1 MDHLIRVLLVSQ
13 DRGLRTDVQAVCSGR
28 GDPGVERAHRDFSE
42 RLQAVGGRAVQLG
55 RDADQAWRLEYARSI
70 DAATDILEGQDTISA
85 GAFLVL
91 LDCDWEYQENILLFT
106 LTLQAVSESAHIVF
120 VGTKPEGQIRSLVA
134 ELGDAERVSFMRKPF
149 GAEELSRLL
158 MNLAWRGIVAH
169 NLRQAEMKGFSGVG
183 AAELAGAL
191 LVESEA
197 EQRRMAVQDSLTG
210 LGNRR
215 LFDATLA
222 EVFSLHPSRRNHA
235 LLLID
240 LDKFKSVNDTMGHA
254 AGDELLRQ
262 VADRL
267 RKYAGPGDIIVRLG
281 GDEFAIIRAQS
292 EGTQDLAERI
302 VEALCTPFMI
312 EGTTVQIGGSIGWS
326 SLQDDPKDAAELCA
340 RADTALYAVKAAGRG
355 SARRYTRDQ
364 DRQRAA
370 REALERE
377 MRQRI
382 KAGPAPILFSP
393 IADASS
399 GVIVAAEAILDLT
412 GEGAAD
418 ITEARLE
425 GLLNEPGLA
434 MDVAL
439 WTVSSAINLAD
450 TIPNLGVSFNLTPRL
465 FRWEHAA
472 ERLAEAIAA
481 VKLDPTRLIAEV
493 PSTAVFVDTDIAIA
507 RIKALRDLGI
517 SVVLDD
523 FGIGSFSIDTLV
535 RVEATGVKVASD
547 FTHGAVAS
555 AQAAQ
560 MMRGLSFIAS
570 GAGLSLAASG
580 VDTGAQWLAMN
591 SFRHQHLQG
600 RAISALLNRNE
611 LLARVK
617 SPVAPEPA
625 AATLELASA
634 APARSL

>member
-13 DRGLRTDVQAVCSGR
+13 DRGLRADTQAVCAGR
-28 GDPGVERAHRDFSE
+28 GDPGVERAHRDFAE
-42 RLQAVGGRAVQLG
+42 RLQAIGGRATQLA
-55 RDADQAWRLEYARSI
+55 RDPNQSWRFEYARSI
-70 DAATDILEGQDTISA
+70 DAATDILEAPNVVNSA
-85 GAFLVL
+85 AFLVL

-106 LTLQAVSESAHIVF
+106 LTLQAVSESAHIIF
-120 VGTKPEGQIRSLVA
+120 VGTKPEGQIRSLLA

-149 GAEELSRLL
+149 SGEELSRML
-158 MNLAWRGIVAH
+158 MNLAWRSIVAH
-169 NLRQAEMKGFSGVG
+169 NLRQAEVKGFSGVG

-222 EVFSLHPSRRNHA
+222 EIFSLSAARRNHA

-267 RKYAGPGDIIVRLG
+267 REHASPGDIIVRLG
-281 GDEFAIIRAQS
+281 GDEFAIIRSQTD
-292 EGTQDLAERI
+292 GTQDMAEGI
-302 VEALCTPFMI
+302 VAALCTPFVI
-312 EGTTVQIGGSIGWS
+312 EGARVQIGGSIGWA
-326 SLQDDPKDAAELCA
+326 SLQDDAKDAAELCA

-382 KAGPAPILFSP
+382 KSGPAPILFSP

-399 GVIVAAEAILDLT
+399 GAIVAAEGILDLT
-412 GEGAAD
+412 GEGLAD
-418 ITEARLE
+418 ITEVRLE
-425 GLLNEPGLA
+425 SLLNEPALA
-434 MDVAL
+434 MDVAI
-439 WTVSSAINLAD
+439 WTVASTITLAQR
-450 TIPNLGVSFNLTPRL
+450 IPNLGISFNLTPRL
-465 FRWEHAA
+465 FRSAETA
-472 ERLAEAIAA
+472 ERLAETIALAQVDPARLVAEIPCSA
-481 VKLDPTRLIAEV
+481 VFADTD
-493 PSTAVFVDTDIAIA
+493 TAVA
-507 RIKALRDLGI
+507 RIKALRELGI
-517 SVVLDD
+517 AVVLDD
-523 FGIGSFSIDTLV
+523 FGIGPLSIDALV
-535 RVEATGVKVASD
+535 RLDATGAKVAAD
-547 FTHGAVAS
+547 FTHAAVAS

-560 MMRGLSFIAS
+560 MMRGLTLLAS
-570 GAGLSLAASG
+570 GAGLSLTAAG
-580 VDTGAQWLAMN
+580 VDTGAQWLAMS
-591 SFRHQHLQG
+591 SFRCQHLQG
-600 RAISALLNRNE
+600 RAVSALVNRE
-611 LLARVK
+611 GLLARIK
-617 SPVAPEPA
+617 EPA
-625 AATLELASA
+625 TGGADVASGA
-634 APARSL
+634 GWAR